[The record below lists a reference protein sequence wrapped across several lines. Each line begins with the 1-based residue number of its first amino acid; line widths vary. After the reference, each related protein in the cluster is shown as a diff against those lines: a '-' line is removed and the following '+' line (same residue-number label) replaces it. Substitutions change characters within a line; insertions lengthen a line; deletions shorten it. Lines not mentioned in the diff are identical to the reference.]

1 MQATTARPP
10 FCLKLIRTRTHTA
23 LYIAPRWS
31 PCETSTPSQPK
42 MVDSKKA
49 AELAMFAPLSPLS
62 PIGSTLLSLCL
73 WIPLEIL
80 EQILDY
86 CRDDRATLRACSLA
100 SRVLRPAAQRY
111 LFHNLVFHNV
121 SGDPYMRLS
130 YIQTHPHLM
139 RRVKSISY
147 VESVDHGSWT
157 TFAQF
162 IPSEM
167 RLRSAH
173 FAVRSTTAIGI
184 PGDDSTFPETSGLV
198 ITFASPAWS
207 GLTALSIRGATF
219 PNVDVFAAM
228 LAPLHALRL
237 LELDPVMMHPSPTDT
252 PIRKPTFSQPCTL
265 RLSFFQGL
273 SSLGAMLPWLA
284 AGAEAGNIVLQV
296 LSVPLQSTD
305 LRPLE
310 GALGC
315 CGSGIS
321 MLQLVGAAYVRGTS
335 GHASS
340 VFASP
345 PSLRK
350 ESDIMSACFHSCF
363 A

>member
-1 MQATTARPP
+1 
-10 FCLKLIRTRTHTA
+10 
-23 LYIAPRWS
+23 
-31 PCETSTPSQPK
+31 
-42 MVDSKKA
+42 
-49 AELAMFAPLSPLS
+49 MFAPPSPLS
-62 PIGSTLLSLCL
+62 PIGSALLGLCL

-80 EQILDY
+80 EHIVDY
-86 CRDDRATLRACSLA
+86 CRDDKETLRACSLA

-130 YIQTHPHLM
+130 YIQTQRHLS

-173 FAVRSTTAIGI
+173 FAVRSSTATAAADFHLGL
-184 PGDDSTFPETSGLV
+184 GVSVDSSTVSATNGLLN
-198 ITFASPAWS
+198 TFAAPVWS

-219 PNVDVFAAM
+219 PNADVFADM
-228 LAPLHALRL
+228 LAPLRALRL
-237 LELDPVMMHPSPTDT
+237 LELDPVMMHPSPTGT
-252 PIRKPTFSQPCTL
+252 PIRGPTFSQPCTL

-284 AGAEAGNIVLQV
+284 AGAKTGNLVLQV
-296 LSVPLQSTD
+296 LSVPLQASD
-305 LRPLE
+305 LTPLE
-310 GALGC
+310 GVLGC
-315 CGSGIS
+315 CGSGVS

-340 VFASP
+340 VFVSRLLSTSGVFP
-345 PSLRK
+345 LLFWSLEVFMKR
-350 ESDIMSACFHSCF
+350 
-363 A
+363 